1 MMMGSASESPRAPG
15 TTGAATTAPTRT
27 AGSERRGEP
36 AGPRDSVPLSFA
48 QRRLWILHH
57 LFPESPFYH
66 VPVAY
71 RLKGHIDRAAL
82 DAACTELIARHDVL
96 RASYYNDAEG
106 EPFQLINPP
115 RNIAVPVIEISG
127 ASDSE
132 RLENARQV
140 ARERSRILFALGA
153 GYVIRADLL
162 RLGADDHILLIVL
175 HHIVADHW
183 SLGVLAN
190 ELSALYAAH
199 LEPGPAP
206 RQAAPPLLRQYA
218 DHAELQARRLG
229 NGAFDR
235 HLDYWRKQLADLT
248 VPVIPGDRPRPP
260 VPNFEGA
267 RTSIDIDRE
276 VMHGLRMFAGKAR
289 VTVFA
294 VMLAGLKVLLSRY
307 CGTDDIAVGC
317 AMADRSESE
326 FELLVGAFVDSV
338 VIRTDLSGNPG
349 FTELARR
356 VQRVTLDAHE
366 HRDLPVEKLVEVFA
380 PDRDLSYTPFFT
392 VAVSYLSA
400 PTSSLELPGVTATAF
415 SFDPGLVRFD
425 ADLFVSDKDG
435 VVTLDLDYRTDIFD
449 RETMERLLARYV
461 HVLKSAIDRPE
472 CAVSELTLLDD
483 AERAKIARFG
493 LGQEVHRAWRAVPDL
508 VAAQAARAPLAIA
521 VTSAGRSLSY
531 AELERR
537 AEMLTGVLRQ
547 HGVGPEVLVGVG
559 LKRSADLVVALLG
572 VLKAG
577 GGYLALDPDHPAD
590 RLAYLVRD
598 SGVRLVVAES
608 SPGNGDRY
616 GDAVVI
622 DPAGVGP
629 DAPGRPAPPAP
640 AELPAVT
647 GAAQLA
653 YAIYTSGSTGRPK
666 GVLVTHG
673 GLANLCDWHVR
684 RYEITPADRATMVA
698 AQSFDASVWELWPYL
713 TAGARVCIADDATRT
728 DPDLLSAWLREQ
740 CASVMFAPTP
750 MAELLMSRADA
761 AGLPIR
767 ALLTGGD
774 TLRKH
779 PADGLPFELFN
790 HYGPTECAVVAT
802 AGPVP
807 PLPPGA
813 RPEQV
818 AMPDIG
824 RPIDNV
830 KAVVL
835 DKHLRPVP
843 VGLVGELYLGGAG
856 VARGYLGRPGLTA
869 SRFLPDPDG
878 PPGSRLY
885 STGDLVRWRP
895 EGTLE
900 FCGRNDRQI
909 KIRGYRIEPGEIEAR
924 LCAYPGVSE
933 AVVTAVQTPSG
944 RETGRLAA
952 YLTSAGE
959 HEPGQD
965 DLRAWLADRLPD
977 YMIPATFTVLPRLP
991 ITGNGKI
998 DYAAL
1003 PAPAA
1008 TAAQPSLRPP
1018 RTETERRLE
1027 AIFNEVFDRT
1037 ATSLEDD
1044 FFDLGGHSVLAVML
1058 ASRVQREFGVKLPV
1072 RSVFRAPTIER
1083 LAEEVAA
1090 AQSASE
1096 DEVSRRLL
1104 GALSAMSP
1112 EQARE
1117 LVESA
1122 LGNPGTPQ
1130 AGIAQ

>member
-1 MMMGSASESPRAPG
+1 MTMGSASESPQALG
-15 TTGAATTAPTRT
+15 TAGAATTATTGAADP
-27 AGSERRGEP
+27 ERHGKP
-36 AGPRDSVPLSFA
+36 AGPRASVPLSFA

-71 RLKGHIDRAAL
+71 RLKGHIDRVAL
-82 DAACTELIARHDVL
+82 EAACTDLVARHNVL
-96 RASYYNDAEG
+96 RASYYNNADG
-106 EPFQLINPP
+106 EPVQVINPP
-115 RNIAVPVIEISG
+115 RNITVPVIEISG
-127 ASDSE
+127 ESDSE
-132 RLENARQV
+132 RLDNARKV
-140 ARERSRILFALGA
+140 ARERSRILFSLGT

-162 RLGADDHILLIVL
+162 RLGADDHVLLIVL

-190 ELSALYAAH
+190 ELSVLYAAH
-199 LEPGPAP
+199 VAPVPGPGL
-206 RQAAPPLLRQYA
+206 AAPALARQYA
-218 DHAELQARRLG
+218 DHAELQAKRLS
-229 NGAFDR
+229 NGAFER

-248 VPVIPGDRPRPP
+248 APMIPGDRPRPP

-267 RTSIDIDRE
+267 RTSIAIDHE

-307 CGTDDIAVGC
+307 CGTDDVAVGC

-338 VIRTDLSGNPG
+338 VIRTDLSGDPG
-349 FTELARR
+349 FTELTRR
-356 VQRVTLDAHE
+356 VQRVILDAHE
-366 HRDLPVEKLVEVFA
+366 HRDLPFEKLVEVFA

-400 PTSSLELPGVTATAF
+400 PTAGLELPGVAATAF

-435 VVTLDLDYRTDIFD
+435 VVTVDLDYRTDIFD
-449 RETMERLLARYV
+449 CVTMERLLARYV
-461 HVLKSAIDRPE
+461 HVLKSAIDHPE
-472 CAVSELTLLDD
+472 CAVSELTLFDD
-483 AERAKIARFG
+483 AERAQVARFG
-493 LGQEVHRAWRAVPDL
+493 LGPAVHHPWRAVPDL
-508 VAAQAARAPLAIA
+508 VAAQAVRAPRAIA
-521 VTSAGRSLSY
+521 VTSAGQSLSY
-531 AELERR
+531 SDLDRR
-537 AEMLTGVLRQ
+537 AETLAGALRQ

-590 RLAYLVRD
+590 RLAYMVRD
-598 SGVRLVVAES
+598 SGVWLVIAEP
-608 SPGNGDRY
+608 SPGNADRY
-616 GDAVVI
+616 ADAVVI
-622 DPAGVGP
+622 DPAGVE
-629 DAPGRPAPPAP
+629 PATPAGTAP
-640 AELPAVT
+640 ANLPAVT

-653 YAIYTSGSTGRPK
+653 YAIYTSGSTGKPK

-684 RYEITPADRATMVA
+684 RYQITPADRATMVA

-740 CASVMFAPTP
+740 RASVMFAPTP

-767 ALLTGGD
+767 ALLAGGD
-774 TLRKH
+774 TLRKR
-779 PADGLPFELFN
+779 PVAGLPFELFN

-802 AGPVP
+802 AGMVP
-807 PLPPGA
+807 PLPPGE
-813 RPEQV
+813 RPEQ
-818 AMPDIG
+818 AAIPDIG
-824 RPIDNV
+824 VPIDNV

-843 VGLVGELYLGGAG
+843 VGLLGELYLGGAG

-869 SRFLPDPDG
+869 ERFLPDPDG

-885 STGDLVRWRP
+885 STGDLVRWRAD
-895 EGTLE
+895 GTLE
-900 FCGRNDRQI
+900 FCGRNDRQM

-924 LCAYPGVSE
+924 LCAHPGVAE
-933 AVVTAVQTPSG
+933 AVVTAIQTPFG
-944 RETGRLAA
+944 RETRRLAA
-952 YLTSAGE
+952 FLTSAGE
-959 HEPGQD
+959 REPDQK
-965 DLRAWLADRLPD
+965 DLRAWLAGRLPD
-977 YMIPATFTVLPRLP
+977 YMIPATFTVLPVLP
-991 ITGNGKI
+991 LTSNGKI

-1003 PAPAA
+1003 PEPAA
-1008 TAAQPSLRPP
+1008 AAGQPSTRPP
-1018 RTETERRLE
+1018 RTDTERRLE

-1037 ATSLEDD
+1037 ATGLEDD

-1058 ASRVQREFGVKLPV
+1058 ASRVQREFGVKLAV

-1090 AQSASE
+1090 AQAASE

-1104 GALSAMSP
+1104 GRLSAMSP

-1122 LGNPGTPQ
+1122 RGNQGIPQ
-1130 AGIAQ
+1130 AGMAQ